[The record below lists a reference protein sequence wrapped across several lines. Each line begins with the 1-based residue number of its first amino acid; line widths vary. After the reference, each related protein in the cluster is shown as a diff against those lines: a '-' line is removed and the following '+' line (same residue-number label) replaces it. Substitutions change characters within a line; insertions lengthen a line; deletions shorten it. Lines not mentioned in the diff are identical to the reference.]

1 MQFKYWHLQQVNS
14 VSSILSLIYGGQA
27 VADCKKSDW
36 KTWRFYQLG
45 VTKIICLWLHQFCQ
59 KHDLRIEVAHAN
71 ESIIWIFYKVCL
83 LHWSSLNRE
92 YIITLRS
99 TKRGPLNISSV
110 QAKIGLSQTHK
121 VIGKL
126 ENCASILF
134 LFENAPILPKTQ
146 LKNRRFPSWWVHD
159 LDFYKLMQVYIII

>member
-1 MQFKYWHLQQVNS
+1 MPPLLHSSPTPACSSNIDICSRSTLFLQS
-14 VSSILSLIYGGQA
+14 FPLFM
-27 VADCKKSDW
+27 VARLLLTVKKVIW
-36 KTWRFYQLG
+36 KLEDFYQLG
-45 VTKIICLWLHQFCQ
+45 VTKIICLWLRQFCQ

-134 LFENAPILPKTQ
+134 LFENAA
-146 LKNRRFPSWWVHD
+146 FPSW
-159 LDFYKLMQVYIII
+159 